1 MSKRGRGDQL
11 TGGSGDVNPQTL
23 VMTSA
28 IMTANDTL
36 FSAATNLPIP
46 RLPVRKGK
54 SLVIE
59 ILKIFFYQKVIYVA
73 NTTTWITSC
82 STTNPS
88 ASDANGAGTGLGLFL
103 DPRTIAS
110 HTTQTLALQATAAS
124 IAIETV
130 KTQKEID
137 MTDSQGHGYLVATDS
152 LYLVVSSANTAA
164 LNEASC
170 KFLYRFKEVDLEEYI
185 GIVQAQQ

>member
-11 TGGSGDVNPQTL
+11 TGGSGDVNPQTM
-23 VMTSA
+23 VMQSA
-28 IMTANDTL
+28 IMTANDTQIIVGT
-36 FSAATNLPIP
+36 ALPIP

-59 ILKIFFYQKVIYVA
+59 ILKIFFYQKVVYVA
-73 NTTTWITSC
+73 NTTTWITC
-82 STTNPS
+82 CLTTNS
-88 ASDANGAGTGLGLFL
+88 GASDAVGANTGLGLFL

-110 HTTQTLALQATAAS
+110 NTTQTLALQATAAS

-130 KTQKEID
+130 NTQKEVD
-137 MTDSQGHGYLVATDS
+137 MTDSQGHGYLVATDN
-152 LYLVVSSANTAA
+152 LYLVSTSANTAA

>member
-82 STTNPS
+82 LTTNPG
-88 ASDANGAGTGLGLFL
+88 ASDAVGAGTGLGLFL
-103 DPRTIAS
+103 DPRTICS
-110 HTTQTLALQATAAS
+110 RSTQTLALQATAAS

-130 KTQKEID
+130 DTQREID
-137 MTDSQGHGYLVATDS
+137 LTDANGHGYLVATDN
-152 LYLVVSSANTAA
+152 LYLVCSSANTAA
-164 LNEASC
+164 LNQASC
-170 KFLYRFKEVDLEEYI
+170 KFIYRFKEVDLEEYI
-185 GIVQAQQ
+185 GIVQSQQ